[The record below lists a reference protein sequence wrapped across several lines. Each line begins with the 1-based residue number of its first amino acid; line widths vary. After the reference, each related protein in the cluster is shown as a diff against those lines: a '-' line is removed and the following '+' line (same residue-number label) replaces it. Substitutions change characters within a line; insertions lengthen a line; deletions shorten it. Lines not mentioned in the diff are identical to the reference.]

1 MYDEQENL
9 SQFST
14 QRKIQKISPDT
25 VNDCWIPFKIFGLNN
40 FTETLA
46 IKLKSLKIIPFVRA
60 NNWISPSNME
70 GSSTDY
76 NHFIKCLIKPV
87 LFQEA
92 MQKIPSNST
101 IVEISPNIIQEKI
114 MKYMSG
120 SNLNYIAVNGDSKNL
135 LTGIGKLYEYGFNPQ
150 IKELYP
156 KVQFP
161 VPRGTP
167 FISPLIKWDHSK
179 KWWVINFKIR
189 NE

>member
-1 MYDEQENL
+1 
-9 SQFST
+9 
-14 QRKIQKISPDT
+14 
-25 VNDCWIPFKIFGLNN
+25 
-40 FTETLA
+40 
-46 IKLKSLKIIPFVRA
+46 
-60 NNWISPSNME
+60 
-70 GSSTDY
+70 
-76 NHFIKCLIKPV
+76 
-87 LFQEA
+87 
-92 MQKIPSNST
+92 
-101 IVEISPNIIQEKI
+101 

-179 KWWVINFKIR
+179 KW
-189 NE
+189 